1 MGRLLEFILFA
12 VVAYFVFKFLNQL
25 FSSSPNTNNNTNAST
40 NTNNNR
46 SQKHNSSSSIKKN
59 INWDAETIDYEEI
72 ERKDDEKK

>member
-25 FSSSPNTNNNTNAST
+25 FSSSPNTNNNTNAK
-40 NTNNNR
+40 NNR
-46 SQKHNSSSSIKKN
+46 SQKYNSSSSIKKN

-72 ERKDDEKK
+72 EKKDDEKK